1 MDKKGLAVRHEAKN
15 NEESIK
21 QSADYL
27 IPHQLGKCNRKCI
40 GCRALHWT
48 KEATQADASKA
59 KIMFSLCCQKNK
71 VALPSFDK
79 SAPEFPDKL
88 KGLFDG
94 TDESTLTTSSFS
106 PPLTPND
113 SHLDSDNFK
122 SLIRKYN
129 NAMSFTSLKTD
140 IDHSVQGQMGI
151 TVFRIL
157 GALVHQISSI
167 EPFHD
172 EDAGYSQ
179 IFVVG
184 DWGTEEAK
192 MRITKA
198 QGKGGGA
205 VKAGGM
211 QESVVLTLM
220 KCLAQHNPYA
230 KLFMT
235 AREVLAKNNA
245 LSFKLK
251 GVPRAGCDPKR
262 YNQPTVDEVAA
273 IVQGSGDVIGKR
285 QFLLHQIDGDLR
297 KISNM
302 SSAYLPLRR
311 RGKFSPILS
320 GGALLQELVVDM
332 YVCVKRGCLDFI
344 RNHQLTL
351 KADQHKRLA
360 KNLENQRPSKGK
372 RVILPATFVGSPR
385 CMSQLYHDAMAICR
399 KYRTPSLFITMTANP
414 NWPEVKAVIP
424 EGEKAVDHPMELV
437 RIFRQKVKALM
448 FQIVQMELLGRV
460 LSYVSTIEFQKRGL
474 PHLHLMVTLDP
485 RDRPSTPE
493 EVNLLVLAEI
503 PDKEQELELYAST
516 TEQMLHGP
524 CKGRAFWREGGCNIG
539 FPKPFTPRTVIID
552 GAYPAYKRRD
562 NGRTVTKGASRF
574 HNGHVV
580 PYNRFLSLM
589 FNCHLN
595 VEIPVNSTA
604 IKYLYKYITKG
615 HDRAYMSV
623 DIADK
628 TEAFVDGRYISPP
641 EGESSPVAL
650 SGTEADLP

>member
-1 MDKKGLAVRHEAKN
+1 
-15 NEESIK
+15 
-21 QSADYL
+21 
-27 IPHQLGKCNRKCI
+27 
-40 GCRALHWT
+40 
-48 KEATQADASKA
+48 
-59 KIMFSLCCQKNK
+59 
-71 VALPSFDK
+71 
-79 SAPEFPDKL
+79 
-88 KGLFDG
+88 
-94 TDESTLTTSSFS
+94 
-106 PPLTPND
+106 
-113 SHLDSDNFK
+113 
-122 SLIRKYN
+122 
-129 NAMSFTSLKTD
+129 
-140 IDHSVQGQMGI
+140 
-151 TVFRIL
+151 
-157 GALVHQISSI
+157 
-167 EPFHD
+167 
-172 EDAGYSQ
+172 
-179 IFVVG
+179 
-184 DWGTEEAK
+184 
-192 MRITKA
+192 
-198 QGKGGGA
+198 
-205 VKAGGM
+205 
-211 QESVVLTLM
+211 
-220 KCLAQHNPYA
+220 
-230 KLFMT
+230 
-235 AREVLAKNNA
+235 
-245 LSFKLK
+245 
-251 GVPRAGCDPKR
+251 
-262 YNQPTVDEVAA
+262 
-273 IVQGSGDVIGKR
+273 
-285 QFLLHQIDGDLR
+285 
-297 KISNM
+297 
-302 SSAYLPLRR
+302 
-311 RGKFSPILS
+311 
-320 GGALLQELVVDM
+320 M

-385 CMSQLYHDAMAICR
+385 CMSQLYHNAMAICR

-448 FQIVQMELLGRV
+448 FQIFQMELLGRV
-460 LSYVSTIEFQKRGL
+460 LAYVSTIEFQKRGL

-503 PDKEQELELYAST
+503 PDKEQEPELYAST